1 MSIYRQESF
10 VYNGD
15 KVPVGG
21 EPGTVLM
28 KSGSPNY
35 YTAWRTLSHIFSDY
49 DVVLDE
55 GEY

>member
-1 MSIYRQESF
+1 MSRHRQESF

-21 EPGTVLM
+21 VPGDVLM
-28 KSGSPNY
+28 KTGSADF
-35 YTAWRTLSHIFSDY
+35 YTAWRTLTHIFSDY

>member
-28 KSGSPNY
+28 KSGSADY